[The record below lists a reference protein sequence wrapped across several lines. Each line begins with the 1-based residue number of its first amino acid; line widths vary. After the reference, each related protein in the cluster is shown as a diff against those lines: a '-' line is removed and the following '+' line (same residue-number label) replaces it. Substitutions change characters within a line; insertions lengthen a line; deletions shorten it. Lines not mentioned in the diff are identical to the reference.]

1 MNQRLKLEIAVVGAA
16 GAGIAADEGAD
27 RIELCSS
34 LEIGG
39 ITPTQGLMEA
49 AVEAVDQRLEIHAL
63 IRCRPG
69 NFHYSRQ
76 ELDTMAREAKH
87 LMAQG
92 ASGIVFGVLT
102 DQGNVD
108 TEATRRIA
116 EAAKDIHPLAQLT
129 FHRAIDQAQQP
140 LAAIDTLVE
149 LGFDRVLTSGGAPT
163 AGQGLGTLRRMSVRA
178 AGALEIM
185 AGGGLTIN
193 DIPFMRRSGVVAVH
207 MSAKRIVS
215 TLRAG
220 TISLGQ
226 SDSGDPTAYMTTD
239 RAILNAARSACQ

>member
-1 MNQRLKLEIAVVGAA
+1 MNERLKLEIAVVGAD

-49 AVEAVDQRLEIHAL
+49 AFEAVGHRLEIHAL

-69 NFHYSRQ
+69 NFMYSRR
-76 ELDTMAREAKH
+76 ELDTMVREARH
-87 LMAQG
+87 LLAQG

-116 EAAKDIHPLAQLT
+116 DAAREVHPLAQLT
-129 FHRAIDQAQQP
+129 FHRAVDQTP
-140 LAAIDTLVE
+140 EPVAAVETLVG

-163 AGQGLGTLRRMSVRA
+163 AGQGLGTLRRMSVHA
-178 AGALEIM
+178 AGELEIM
-185 AGGGLTIN
+185 AGGGLAVN
-193 DIPFMRRSGVVAVH
+193 HIPAMRRSGVAAVH
-207 MSAKRIVS
+207 LSAKRIVS
-215 TLRAG
+215 TLTPG

-226 SDSGDPTAYMTTD
+226 SDGGDPTAYMTTD
-239 RAILNAARSACQ
+239 PEIVRAARMACQ